1 MHYVITNVLVYK
13 QSYFTF
19 NNVNCFILYLVHYK
33 MYDQSMPSI
42 FKKKINGESSRLSQ
56 TLYPASVLKFVGTD
70 TNLKFE
76 TNKVTNFHFCEQR
89 YFQEML

>member
-1 MHYVITNVLVYK
+1 
-13 QSYFTF
+13 
-19 NNVNCFILYLVHYK
+19 

-42 FKKKINGESSRLSQ
+42 FKKEENGESARLSQ
-56 TLYPASVLKFVGTD
+56 TLYPLLKFVGTD

-76 TNKVTNFHFCEQR
+76 TNKVTNFLFCEHR